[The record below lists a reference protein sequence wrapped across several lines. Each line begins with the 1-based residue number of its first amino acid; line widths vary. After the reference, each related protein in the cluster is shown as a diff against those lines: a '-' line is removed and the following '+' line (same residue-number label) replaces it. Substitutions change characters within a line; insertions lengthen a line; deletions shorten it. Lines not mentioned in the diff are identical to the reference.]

1 LNIQAAASWA
11 SRTKVKVKLFAC
23 LALGQT
29 GTLAEMLHSRHQ
41 TLECDLSHRLGILNQ
56 SLEPILILALGL
68 MIGGLLMTLYLP
80 IFSLGKII

>member
-1 LNIQAAASWA
+1 
-11 SRTKVKVKLFAC
+11 
-23 LALGQT
+23 
-29 GTLAEMLHSRHQ
+29 MLHSRHQ

>member
-1 LNIQAAASWA
+1 MSTILGECQFFDPE
-11 SRTKVKVKLFAC
+11 TKHL
-23 LALGQT
+23 LGIGAKT

-41 TLECDLSHRLGILNQ
+41 TLECDLSHQLAILNQ

>member
-1 LNIQAAASWA
+1 L
-11 SRTKVKVKLFAC
+11 
-23 LALGQT
+23 LGIGAKT

>member
-1 LNIQAAASWA
+1 
-11 SRTKVKVKLFAC
+11 
-23 LALGQT
+23 
-29 GTLAEMLHSRHQ
+29 MLHSRHQ
-41 TLECDLSHRLGILNQ
+41 TLECDLSHQLAILNQ